1 MSIKKEGS
9 RFDNLFG
16 AARSGKAA
24 GASEHP
30 DIQTSNAIEHPDVQT
45 SKSKDPNYQRTT
57 IYLPKAM
64 HRRLKAA
71 AVNEE
76 KEMSAIVEELVEQWL
91 NSRRDA

>member
-1 MSIKKEGS
+1 MSTKKGGS

-24 GASEHP
+24 ETPKHSDA
-30 DIQTSNAIEHPDVQT
+30 QTSSAIEHPDIQT

-57 IYLPKAM
+57 IYLPKAL

-71 AVNEE
+71 AANED
-76 KEMSAIVEELVEQWL
+76 KEMSAIMEELLEQWL
-91 NSRRDA
+91 NAKQDA

>member
-1 MSIKKEGS
+1 MSTKKEGS

-16 AARSGKAA
+16 AARSGKAVETLGHSDA
-24 GASEHP
+24 
-30 DIQTSNAIEHPDVQT
+30 QTSNVTEHLDIQR

-71 AVNEE
+71 AAHEE
-76 KEMSAIVEELVEQWL
+76 KEMSAIVEELLEQWL
-91 NSRRDA
+91 DSRQDA

>member
-1 MSIKKEGS
+1 MSTKKEGS

-24 GASEHP
+24 DATESS
-30 DIQTSNAIEHPDVQT
+30 DAQTSNTTKHLDIQT
-45 SKSKDPNYQRTT
+45 SKSKDPDYQRTT

-71 AVNEE
+71 AANED
-76 KEMSAIVEELVEQWL
+76 KEMSTILEELLEQWL
-91 NSRRDA
+91 DSRQDA

>member
-1 MSIKKEGS
+1 MSTKKEGS

-24 GASEHP
+24 DATESS
-30 DIQTSNAIEHPDVQT
+30 DTQTSNTTEHLDIQT
-45 SKSKDPNYQRTT
+45 SKSKDPTYQRTT

-71 AVNEE
+71 AANED
-76 KEMSAIVEELVEQWL
+76 KEMSAIVEELLEQWL
-91 NSRRDA
+91 NSRQDA

>member
-1 MSIKKEGS
+1 MSTKKEGS

-24 GASEHP
+24 ETP
-30 DIQTSNAIEHPDVQT
+30 ERLDTQTSDTSKHLDIQT

-64 HRRLKAA
+64 HKRLKAA
-71 AVNEE
+71 AAHEE
-76 KEMSAIVEELVEQWL
+76 KEMSTIVEELLEQWL
-91 NSRRDA
+91 NSRLDA

>member
-1 MSIKKEGS
+1 MSSKKEGS

-16 AARSGKAA
+16 AARSSKAA
-24 GASEHP
+24 ESPGHS
-30 DIQTSNAIEHPDVQT
+30 DTQTSSTTELSDIQT

-71 AVNEE
+71 AATEDR
-76 KEMSAIVEELVEQWL
+76 EMSAIVEELLEQWL
-91 NSRRDA
+91 DSRLDV

>member
-1 MSIKKEGS
+1 MSTKKEGS

-16 AARSGKAA
+16 AVRSGQAA
-24 GASEHP
+24 ETSERS
-30 DIQTSNAIEHPDVQT
+30 DTQTSNTTEHLDIQT

-71 AVNEE
+71 AATEG
-76 KEMSAIVEELVEQWL
+76 KEMSAIMEELLELWL
-91 NSRRDA
+91 DSRLDT

>member
-1 MSIKKEGS
+1 MSTKKEGS

-24 GASEHP
+24 DATESS
-30 DIQTSNAIEHPDVQT
+30 DTQTSDATEHLDIQT
-45 SKSKDPNYQRTT
+45 SKSKDPTYQRTT

-71 AVNEE
+71 AANED
-76 KEMSAIVEELVEQWL
+76 KEMSVIVEELLEQWL
-91 NSRRDA
+91 NSRQDA

>member
-1 MSIKKEGS
+1 MSTKKEGS

-24 GASEHP
+24 ETPGRS
-30 DIQTSNAIEHPDVQT
+30 DIQISSTTEHLDIQT

-71 AVNEE
+71 AANEE
-76 KEMSAIVEELVEQWL
+76 KEMSAIVEELLEQWL
-91 NSRRDA
+91 NLRQDT

>member
-1 MSIKKEGS
+1 MSTKKEGS

-24 GASEHP
+24 DATESS
-30 DIQTSNAIEHPDVQT
+30 DTQTSNTTEHLDIQT

-71 AVNEE
+71 AAHEE
-76 KEMSAIVEELVEQWL
+76 KEMSRIVEELLEQWL
-91 NSRRDA
+91 DSK

>member
-1 MSIKKEGS
+1 MSTKKEGS

-24 GASEHP
+24 DATESS
-30 DIQTSNAIEHPDVQT
+30 DTQTSNAAKHLDIQT
-45 SKSKDPNYQRTT
+45 SKSKDPTYQRTT

-71 AVNEE
+71 AANED
-76 KEMSAIVEELVEQWL
+76 KEMSAIMEELLEQWL
-91 NSRRDA
+91 NSREDA

>member
-1 MSIKKEGS
+1 MSTKKEGS

-16 AARSGKAA
+16 AARSSKAIETLGHSDA
-24 GASEHP
+24 RTSNDTEHL
-30 DIQTSNAIEHPDVQT
+30 DIQK

-71 AVNEE
+71 AAHEE
-76 KEMSAIVEELVEQWL
+76 KEMSAIVEELLEQWL
-91 NSRRDA
+91 DSRPDA